1 MRTVRNKK
9 GQSMVEYAL
18 GIGCV
23 AAVCMVA
30 FSELGHISGDIF
42 LGVQSAINYG
52 GAPGLHGVADTY
64 HLINANQTPANLQ

>member
-1 MRTVRNKK
+1 MRNRNKK

-30 FSELGHISGDIF
+30 FSQLGHISGDIF
-42 LGVQSAINYG
+42 LGVQSAINYKG
-52 GAPGLHGVADTY
+52 GPGPHGVADTY
-64 HLINANQTPANLQ
+64 SLVNSNQTPANLQ